1 MGRLENY
8 ITGHIKQAKANKFWR
23 RLLNNDV
30 ISPRW
35 VRHGEIDDAAKASKG
50 VRFADLSLPITERN
64 SALANQALIP
74 GNNYLTVG
82 DYGAYL
88 KSVLAKDPRYSD
100 VKILKTPHPLLM
112 YGRPESKAFI
122 DRLPVYQ
129 RYLDRKL
136 PKILA
141 NTAYNKYVTGI

>member
-8 ITGHIKQAKANKFWR
+8 ITGHTKQAKANKFWR

-30 ISPRW
+30 TTPRQ
-35 VRHGEIDDAAKASKG
+35 VRHGEIDAAAKASKG
-50 VRFADLSLPITERN
+50 VRFADLSSPITERN
-64 SALANQALIP
+64 SALASQALIP

-82 DYGAYL
+82 DYAAYR
-88 KSVLAKDPRYSD
+88 KNVLAKDPRYSD
-100 VKILKTPHPLLM
+100 VKILKAPFPRLM

-122 DRLPVYQ
+122 DRLPVYR

-136 PKILA
+136 PKVLA
-141 NTAYNKYVTGI
+141 DTAYHKYIGF